1 MILVYAIFR
10 TLSINKY
17 DFFNFFYLHIQ
28 FIVVSYCKQ
37 NKTEVFLLEVE
48 EKLKE
53 MMEMKSG
60 NVRNFSIE
68 NEIPY
73 TTVRSIL
80 ERGVLN
86 AKAETVFAICR
97 ALNISPETLVD
108 GDFSKSNNIILGD
121 NHGVNSLAGG
131 NGNTNTYNFGSN
143 DNINNHNESMKALSV
158 ADVKMS
164 RALVNAQNETVKKL
178 DRIIELLEKQNRIL
192 SNTKAEK

>member
-1 MILVYAIFR
+1 MILVYTIFR
-10 TLSINKY
+10 ILSINKY

-28 FIVVSYCKQ
+28 FIVVSYSKQ

-53 MMEMKSG
+53 MMEIKSG

-121 NHGVNSLAGG
+121 NHGVNSLTGG
-131 NGNTNTYNFGSN
+131 NGNTNTYNFGAN

-178 DRIIELLEKQNRIL
+178 DRVIELLEEQNRIL
-192 SNTKAEK
+192 KEIKA

>member
-1 MILVYAIFR
+1 MILVYTIFR

-28 FIVVSYCKQ
+28 FIVVSYSKQ

-53 MMEMKSG
+53 MMEIKSG

-121 NHGVNSLAGG
+121 NHGVNSLTGG
-131 NGNTNTYNFGSN
+131 NGNTNTYNFGAN
-143 DNINNHNESMKALSV
+143 DNINNHTESMKALSV

-164 RALVNAQNETVKKL
+164 RALLNAQNETVKKL
-178 DRIIELLEKQNRIL
+178 DRVIELLEEQNRI
-192 SNTKAEK
+192 SKEIKK

>member
-1 MILVYAIFR
+1 M
-10 TLSINKY
+10 
-17 DFFNFFYLHIQ
+17 
-28 FIVVSYCKQ
+28 
-37 NKTEVFLLEVE
+37 EVE

-53 MMEMKSG
+53 MMEIKSG

-121 NHGVNSLAGG
+121 NHGVNSLTGG

-143 DNINNHNESMKALSV
+143 DNIDSHNESMKAISI
-158 ADVKMS
+158 ADMKMS

-178 DRIIELLEKQNRIL
+178 GRIIELLEEQNKIL
-192 SNTKAEK
+192 KEIKE

>member
-1 MILVYAIFR
+1 MILVYTIFR

-28 FIVVSYCKQ
+28 FIVVSYSKQ

-53 MMEMKSG
+53 MMEIKSG

-121 NHGVNSLAGG
+121 NHGVNSLTGG
-131 NGNTNTYNFGSN
+131 NGNTNTYNFGAN

-158 ADVKMS
+158 ADMKMS

-178 DRIIELLEKQNRIL
+178 DKIIELLEEQNKIL
-192 SNTKAEK
+192 KK

>member
-1 MILVYAIFR
+1 M
-10 TLSINKY
+10 
-17 DFFNFFYLHIQ
+17 
-28 FIVVSYCKQ
+28 
-37 NKTEVFLLEVE
+37 EVE

-53 MMEMKSG
+53 MMEAKSG

-108 GDFSKSNNIILGD
+108 DRSNKSNNIILGD
-121 NHGVNSLAGG
+121 NHGVNGLDAGS
-131 NGNTNTYNFGSN
+131 GNTNTYNFGVNDNN
-143 DNINNHNESMKALSV
+143 DNIDSHNESMKALGI
-158 ADVKMS
+158 ADMKMS
-164 RALVNAQNETVKKL
+164 RALLNAQNETVKKL
-178 DRIIELLEKQNRIL
+178 DRVIELLEEQNRIL
-192 SNTKAEK
+192 KEIKE

>member
-1 MILVYAIFR
+1 M
-10 TLSINKY
+10 
-17 DFFNFFYLHIQ
+17 
-28 FIVVSYCKQ
+28 
-37 NKTEVFLLEVE
+37 EVE

-53 MMEMKSG
+53 MMEVKSG

-108 GDFSKSNNIILGD
+108 GDFSKSNNILLGD
-121 NHGVNSLAGG
+121 NHGVNNLTGG
-131 NGNTNTYNFGSN
+131 NGNTNTYNFGSHASKQDEHN
-143 DNINNHNESMKALSV
+143 DSMRALSV

-164 RALVNAQNETVKKL
+164 RSLLNAQMETVNKL
-178 DRIIELLEKQNRIL
+178 DKIIELLEEQNRML
-192 SNTKAEK
+192 KNEG

>member
-1 MILVYAIFR
+1 M
-10 TLSINKY
+10 
-17 DFFNFFYLHIQ
+17 
-28 FIVVSYCKQ
+28 
-37 NKTEVFLLEVE
+37 EVE
-48 EKLKE
+48 EKLKK
-53 MMEMKSG
+53 MMEVKSG

-108 GDFSKSNNIILGD
+108 EGSNKSNNIILGD
-121 NHGVNSLAGG
+121 NHGVNGLDAGS
-131 NGNTNTYNFGSN
+131 GNTNTYNFGVN
-143 DNINNHNESMKALSV
+143 DNIDSHNESMKAISI
-158 ADVKMS
+158 ADMKMS

-178 DRIIELLEKQNRIL
+178 DRVIELLEEQNRIL
-192 SNTKAEK
+192 KEIKGAI

>member
-1 MILVYAIFR
+1 M
-10 TLSINKY
+10 
-17 DFFNFFYLHIQ
+17 
-28 FIVVSYCKQ
+28 
-37 NKTEVFLLEVE
+37 EVE

-53 MMEMKSG
+53 MMEAKSG

-108 GDFSKSNNIILGD
+108 GDFNKSNNIILGG
-121 NHGVNSLAGG
+121 NNGVNSLTGG
-131 NGNTNTYNFGSN
+131 NGNTNTYNFGNRGSKQDEHN
-143 DNINNHNESMKALSV
+143 DSMKALSV
-158 ADVKMS
+158 ADIKMS
-164 RALVNAQNETVKKL
+164 RSLLNAQTETVNKL
-178 DRIIELLEKQNRIL
+178 DKIIELLEEQNKIL
-192 SNTKAEK
+192 LNTKRG

>member
-1 MILVYAIFR
+1 MISVYTIFR

-17 DFFNFFYLHIQ
+17 DFLNFFYLHIQ
-28 FIVVSYCKQ
+28 FIVVSYSKQ

-53 MMEMKSG
+53 MMEIKSG

-121 NHGVNSLAGG
+121 NHGVNSLTGG
-131 NGNTNTYNFGSN
+131 NGNTNTYNFGAN

-178 DRIIELLEKQNRIL
+178 DRIIELLEERNKISKEIQ
-192 SNTKAEK
+192 E

>member
-1 MILVYAIFR
+1 M
-10 TLSINKY
+10 
-17 DFFNFFYLHIQ
+17 
-28 FIVVSYCKQ
+28 
-37 NKTEVFLLEVE
+37 EVE

-53 MMEMKSG
+53 MMEAKSG

-108 GDFSKSNNIILGD
+108 DRSNKSNNIILGD
-121 NHGVNSLAGG
+121 NHGVNGLDAGS
-131 NGNTNTYNFGSN
+131 GNTNTYNFGVN
-143 DNINNHNESMKALSV
+143 DNIDSHNESMKALSI
-158 ADVKMS
+158 ADMKMS

-178 DRIIELLEKQNRIL
+178 DRVIELLEEQNRIL
-192 SNTKAEK
+192 KEINKSSS

>member
-1 MILVYAIFR
+1 M
-10 TLSINKY
+10 
-17 DFFNFFYLHIQ
+17 
-28 FIVVSYCKQ
+28 
-37 NKTEVFLLEVE
+37 EVE

-53 MMEMKSG
+53 MMEAKSG

-108 GDFSKSNNIILGD
+108 GDFNKSNNIILGD
-121 NHGVNSLAGG
+121 NHGVNGLSGG
-131 NGNTNTYNFGSN
+131 SGNTNTYNFGG
-143 DNINNHNESMKALSV
+143 DCKKQDNHNDSMKALSV

-164 RALVNAQNETVKKL
+164 RSLLNAQIETVNKL
-178 DRIIELLEKQNRIL
+178 DKIIELLEEQNKIL
-192 SNTKAEK
+192 SNTKGGGYRERC

>member
-1 MILVYAIFR
+1 M
-10 TLSINKY
+10 
-17 DFFNFFYLHIQ
+17 
-28 FIVVSYCKQ
+28 
-37 NKTEVFLLEVE
+37 EVE

-53 MMEMKSG
+53 MMEIKSG

-108 GDFSKSNNIILGD
+108 GNFSKSNNIILGD
-121 NHGVNSLAGG
+121 NHGVNSLTGG

-143 DNINNHNESMKALSV
+143 DNINNHNESMKALSL

-164 RALVNAQNETVKKL
+164 RALVNAQNENVKKL
-178 DRIIELLEKQNRIL
+178 DRVIELLEEQNRIL

>member
-1 MILVYAIFR
+1 M
-10 TLSINKY
+10 
-17 DFFNFFYLHIQ
+17 
-28 FIVVSYCKQ
+28 
-37 NKTEVFLLEVE
+37 EVE
-48 EKLKE
+48 EKLKK
-53 MMEMKSG
+53 MMEVKSG

-108 GDFSKSNNIILGD
+108 EGSNKSNNIILGD
-121 NHGVNSLAGG
+121 NHGVNGLDAGR
-131 NGNTNTYNFGSN
+131 GNTNTYNFGVN
-143 DNINNHNESMKALSV
+143 DNVDSHNESMKALGI
-158 ADVKMS
+158 ADMKMS

-178 DRIIELLEKQNRIL
+178 DKIIELLEEQNKIL
-192 SNTKAEK
+192 KEIKK